1 MEYKN
6 IFLSEHIRLQL

>member
-6 IFLSEHIRLQL
+6 IFLSEHIHLQL